1 MLALLRKTANASK
14 VASVEFRGAGRED
27 LAEKEDGQIKIMEE
41 YAGEVETVGE
51 EEVEKVVKATI
62 ELMGQESKKPNMGD
76 VLKRIFEQDAFGEK
90 AVERGEVAK
99 VVKRVLAEN

>member
-14 VASVEFRGAGRED
+14 TASIEFRGAGRED

-62 ELMGQESKKPNMGD
+62 ELMGQEAKKPNMGD
-76 VLKRIFEQDAFGEK
+76 VLKRIFEQGAFGEK

-99 VVKRVLAEN
+99 VVKRVLGEN